1 MTKFSHFRT
10 HVGADPERFFKST
23 VFEGTGLRLGVNCL
37 EPGQSQPEHTH
48 DGQDKFYYVIEGQGE
63 FVVGEET
70 RDAGVGMVVWA
81 PAGSKHGVT
90 NNSIT
95 RLVLLVGMAP
105 SHRPSSER
113 RRLMQVKR
121 VRRSAKRAARKV
133 KKTAKRARKAARR
146 AKKKAVKTARRVK
159 KAVGRAK
166 QKAAETAGR
175 AKKAVKRARTA
186 AKSGATKAKRTVKR
200 AKKAATRAKRKA
212 SKTAK
217 RTKRALRAAQK
228 RVTKTAKRARKAVR
242 RLKKKR

>member
-1 MTKFSHFRT
+1 MTNFSHFRT
-10 HVGADPERFFKST
+10 HVGADPEGFFKST
-23 VFEGTGLRLGVNCL
+23 VFEGTSLRLGISCL

-48 DGQDKFYYVIEGQGE
+48 DGQDKFYYVIEGHGE

-70 RDAGVGMVVWA
+70 RGAGVGMVVWA

-90 NNSIT
+90 NSSST

-105 SHRPSSER
+105 SHRPSSKR

-133 KKTAKRARKAARR
+133 KKTAKRARKAAGR
-146 AKKKAVKTARRVK
+146 AKTKAAKTTRSAK
-159 KAVGRAK
+159 KAVGRAR
-166 QKAAETAGR
+166 KAA
-175 AKKAVKRARTA
+175 KRARKA
-186 AKSGATKAKRTVKR
+186 VKSGATKAKRTAQR
-200 AKKAATRAKRKA
+200 AKKAATRAKKKA
-212 SKTAK
+212 SRTAK

-228 RVTKTAKRARKAVR
+228 RVTETAKRARKAVR

>member
-1 MTKFSHFRT
+1 MTNFSHFRT
-10 HVGADPERFFKST
+10 HVGADPEGFFKST
-23 VFEGTGLRLGVNCL
+23 VFEGTRLRLGMSCL

-48 DGQDKFYYVIEGQGE
+48 DGQDKFYYVIEGHGE

-90 NNSIT
+90 NNSST

-105 SHRPSSER
+105 SHRPSSKR

-121 VRRSAKRAARKV
+121 VRSSAKRAARKV
-133 KKTAKRARKAARR
+133 KKTAKRAHKAAGR
-146 AKKKAVKTARRVK
+146 AKKKAVKTARRAK
-159 KAVGRAK
+159 KAVGRDK
-166 QKAAETAGR
+166 
-175 AKKAVKRARTA
+175 
-186 AKSGATKAKRTVKR
+186 
-200 AKKAATRAKRKA
+200 KKAATRAKMKA

-217 RTKRALRAAQK
+217 RTKKALRAAGK

>member
-1 MTKFSHFRT
+1 MTNFSHFRT
-10 HVGADPERFFKST
+10 HVGADPEGFFKST
-23 VFEGTGLRLGVNCL
+23 IFEGATLRLGMSCL

-48 DGQDKFYYVIEGQGE
+48 DGQDKFYYVIEGHGE

-90 NNSIT
+90 NNSST

-105 SHRPSSER
+105 SHRPSSKR

-133 KKTAKRARKAARR
+133 KKTAKRAHKAAGRARKAA
-146 AKKKAVKTARRVK
+146 
-159 KAVGRAK
+159 
-166 QKAAETAGR
+166 
-175 AKKAVKRARTA
+175 KRARTA
-186 AKSGATKAKRTVKR
+186 VKAGAAKAKRTAKR
-200 AKKAATRAKRKA
+200 DKKAATRVKMKA

-217 RTKRALRAAQK
+217 RTKKALRAAGK

>member
-1 MTKFSHFRT
+1 MTNFSHFRT
-10 HVGADPERFFKST
+10 HVGADPEGFFKST
-23 VFEGTGLRLGVNCL
+23 IFEGASLRLGMSCL

-48 DGQDKFYYVIEGQGE
+48 DGQDKFYYVIEGHGE

-81 PAGSKHGVT
+81 PAGSQHGVT
-90 NNSIT
+90 NNGST

-105 SHRPSSER
+105 SLRPSSKR

-121 VRRSAKRAARKV
+121 VRSSAKRAARKV
-133 KKTAKRARKAARR
+133 KKTAKRAHKAAGR
-146 AKKKAVKTARRVK
+146 AKKKAVKSARRAK

-166 QKAAETAGR
+166 KKAVATAGR
-175 AKKAVKRARTA
+175 ARKAAQRARSAVKA
-186 AKSGATKAKRTVKR
+186 GATKAKQTAKR
-200 AKKAATRAKRKA
+200 AKQAATRAKKKA
-212 SKTAK
+212 SRTAK
-217 RTKRALRAAQK
+217 RTKQALRAVRK

>member
-1 MTKFSHFRT
+1 MTNFSHFRT

-23 VFEGTGLRLGVNCL
+23 VFEGTGLRLGVSCL

-48 DGQDKFYYVIEGQGE
+48 DGQDKFYYVIEGHGE

-90 NNSIT
+90 NNGIT

-105 SHRPSSER
+105 SHRPSSKR

-121 VRRSAKRAARKV
+121 VRGSAKRAARKV

-146 AKKKAVKTARRVK
+146 AKKKAVKTARRAK

-175 AKKAVKRARTA
+175 ARKAAKRARAA
-186 AKSGATKAKRTVKR
+186 AKRGATKAKRTAKR

-217 RTKRALRAAQK
+217 RTKRALRVARK

>member
-1 MTKFSHFRT
+1 MTNFSHFRT
-10 HVGADPERFFKST
+10 HVGADPEGFFKST
-23 VFEGTGLRLGVNCL
+23 VFEGTRLRLGMSCL

-48 DGQDKFYYVIEGQGE
+48 DGQDKFYYVIEGHGE

-90 NNSIT
+90 NNSST

-105 SHRPSSER
+105 SHRPSSKR

-121 VRRSAKRAARKV
+121 VRSSAKRAARKV
-133 KKTAKRARKAARR
+133 KKTAKRAHKAAGR
-146 AKKKAVKTARRVK
+146 AKKKAVKTARRAK

-166 QKAAETAGR
+166 
-175 AKKAVKRARTA
+175 
-186 AKSGATKAKRTVKR
+186 
-200 AKKAATRAKRKA
+200 KKAATRAKMKA

-217 RTKRALRAAQK
+217 RTKKALRAAGK

>member
-1 MTKFSHFRT
+1 MTNFSHFCT
-10 HVGADPERFFKST
+10 HVGADPEGFFKST
-23 VFEGTGLRLGVNCL
+23 VFEGTSLRLGMSCL

-48 DGQDKFYYVIEGQGE
+48 DGQDKFYYVIEGHGE

-70 RDAGVGMVVWA
+70 RDAGVGMLVWA
-81 PAGSKHGVT
+81 PAGSQHGVT
-90 NNSIT
+90 NNGST

-105 SHRPSSER
+105 SLRPSSKR

-121 VRRSAKRAARKV
+121 VRSSAKRAARKV
-133 KKTAKRARKAARR
+133 KKTAKRAHKAAGR
-146 AKKKAVKTARRVK
+146 AK

-166 QKAAETAGR
+166 KKAVATAGR
-175 AKKAVKRARTA
+175 ARKAAKRARTA
-186 AKSGATKAKRTVKR
+186 VKAGAAKAKRTAKR
-200 AKKAATRAKRKA
+200 AKKAATRAKMKA

-217 RTKRALRAAQK
+217 RTKKALRAVRK

>member
-1 MTKFSHFRT
+1 MTNFSHFRT

-23 VFEGTGLRLGVNCL
+23 VFESTGLRLGVSCL

-48 DGQDKFYYVIEGQGE
+48 DGQDKFYYVIEGHGE

-70 RDAGVGMVVWA
+70 RDAGVGMVVWT

-90 NNSIT
+90 NNGIT

-105 SHRPSSER
+105 SHRPSSKR

-121 VRRSAKRAARKV
+121 VRRSAKRAAHKV
-133 KKTAKRARKAARR
+133 KRTAKRARKAAGR
-146 AKKKAVKTARRVK
+146 AKKKAAKSARRAK

-166 QKAAETAGR
+166 KKAVATAGR
-175 AKKAVKRARTA
+175 ARKAAKRARSA
-186 AKSGATKAKRTVKR
+186 VKAGATKAKQTAKR

-217 RTKRALRAAQK
+217 RTKRALRVARK
-228 RVTKTAKRARKAVR
+228 RVTKTAKRARKAGR
-242 RLKKKR
+242 RVKKKR